1 MKNIK
6 VVLLV
11 LCSILFLNSC
21 SSDDDNDNNPV
32 IPTESI
38 KLEGKWIIKE
48 INFKSNVKAWKSE
61 TFSDV
66 MDVFGWAPYMF
77 ESASGV
83 EFTNEDYT
91 DSQTQKSGKVFKLIT
106 GSSYGGSGKVYW
118 IWNQSEDGKAFE
130 VVQFNSQMPPYDFS
144 MSKTSSLEETTM
156 DGKRVLI
163 FTTTLVSIDQDRMDE
178 SSNPMTRPKVAAT
191 ATFTLVETS
200 GEIDTEVSPNLK
212 LNGAAF
218 KLPEQIDPTVVTKAN
233 LAGTAWMLKI
243 GSKIYDPGF
252 ATQNPVLEFAKL
264 ITLYFEDESVLK
276 FRYSFPMG
284 IVSTKET
291 TWQYDNTTYIIS
303 YAKGEGAMESSVMKF
318 VWKASYQIT
327 DDVKS
332 LVLELQEVINNAGQE
347 AETKLDLSTVSA
359 DILKREFTSVSAD
372 DVSDNST
379 TVKKDN
385 YTVFTK

>member
-21 SSDDDNDNNPV
+21 SSDDDNPV
-32 IPTESI
+32 IPAESI

-61 TFSDV
+61 TFTDV

-83 EFTNEDYT
+83 EFTKEDYT
-91 DSQTQKSGKVFKLIT
+91 DSQTQKSGKIFKLVT

-118 IWNQSEDGKAFE
+118 VWNQTEDGKAFE
-130 VVQFNSQMPPYDFS
+130 VIQFNSQMPPYDFS
-144 MSKTSSLEETTM
+144 MSKTSSLEETTL

-200 GEIDTEVSPNLK
+200 GEIDTEVSPSLK
-212 LNGAAF
+212 LNGAEF
-218 KLPEQIDPTVVTKAN
+218 KLPEQADPTVVTKEN
-233 LAGTAWMLKI
+233 LVGTSWMLKS
-243 GSKIYDPGF
+243 GSKIFDPGMV
-252 ATQNPVLEFAKL
+252 TSPVGDKYEFTKLVTFNFFKADSLE
-264 ITLYFEDESVLK
+264 I
-276 FRYSFPMG
+276 RYSYPLG
-284 IVSTKET
+284 IVTTKKVA
-291 TWQYDNTTYIIS
+291 WAYDNENNIFSFEKAGSAGFGIPPQKYLWKATYSTDDDVKYLVLDVHEIIS
-303 YAKGEGAMESSVMKF
+303 YPGEASEAKV
-318 VWKASYQIT
+318 
-327 DDVKS
+327 
-332 LVLELQEVINNAGQE
+332 
-347 AETKLDLSTVSA
+347 DLSAVDTG
-359 DILKREFTSVSAD
+359 LFKREFASVSAD
-372 DVSDNST
+372 DVKDTST
-379 TVKKDN
+379 AVKKDN
-385 YTVFTK
+385 YTIFK

>member
-6 VVLLV
+6 TILLV

-21 SSDDDNDNNPV
+21 SSDDDNDDNPV
-32 IPTESI
+32 VPTESI
-38 KLEGKWIIKE
+38 KLEGKWTIKE
-48 INFKSNVKAWKSE
+48 INFKSNVKEWKSE
-61 TFSDV
+61 TFTDV

-91 DSQTQKSGKVFKLIT
+91 DSQTQKSGKVFKLVT
-106 GSSYGGSGKVYW
+106 GSSYGDSGKVYW
-118 IWNQSEDGKAFE
+118 VWNQTEDGKAFE
-130 VVQFNSQMPPYDFS
+130 VTQFNSQMPPYDFS
-144 MSKTSSLEETTM
+144 MSKTSSLEETTV

-191 ATFTLVETS
+191 ATFTIVETS
-200 GEIDTEVSPNLK
+200 GAIDTEVSPNLK
-212 LNGAAF
+212 LNGVAF

-233 LAGTAWMLKI
+233 LTGTAWMLKT

-252 ATQNPVLEFAKL
+252 STQNPVFEFAKL
-264 ITLYFEDESVLK
+264 ITLYFENESVLK

-291 TWQYDNTTYIIS
+291 TWQYDNTTYIVS

-347 AETKLDLSTVSA
+347 TETKLDLSTVSA

-372 DVSDNST
+372 DVSDSST